1 MAITLYLAPVQRQSG
16 RSLVTLGLLNFLGRR
31 AGKVGLFRPIAE
43 TAPASDDAASFGT
56 TFEEARHSIAAGE
69 YEGLV
74 KRIVERFKDFEARF
88 DAVLC
93 EGVDLGPIPSLA
105 FDFNADL
112 ANHLGT
118 PVVAVTRCP
127 ASEADIAESIRVVV
141 ETFARRRLSPVAVI
155 LNRAPAALADGRKRT
170 ASTGAP
176 VFLLPE
182 EALLASP
189 TVEEIARALDAVRI
203 QGTADSMAT
212 PVRAVRVAAMELP
225 HFLPRMIEGSLILTP
240 GDRSEI
246 ILGTIAAA
254 RASTYPHVA
263 GILLTGGFLPAE
275 PVEKL
280 IRGLGMPDF
289 PILSVQDDTYLA
301 ATRVHAVEARLDT
314 GGERKIATALGLF
327 AKHVDPDALEQ
338 RLRAP
343 RPAQRT
349 PLMFEYDLLRQA
361 ASQRK
366 RIVLPEGEEE
376 RLLRAADLI
385 LRRGAAD
392 ITLLGR
398 PAEISRKASELGLD
412 LSAAQVVD
420 PPTSPWRE
428 EFAKLYY
435 EARKHKGVTL
445 EQASDTVLDVSYF
458 GTLMVQTGRADGM
471 VSGAVHTT
479 QHTIR
484 PAFEIVKTIP
494 ECPIVS
500 SVFFMCL
507 PDRVLVYGDCAV
519 NPNPS
524 AEQLAHIAIS
534 SADTARQFGVQPVVA
549 MLSYSTG
556 SSGKGDDVD
565 RVREA
570 TMIARSLR
578 PDLEIEGPLQYDAAV
593 DPGVAKTKLP
603 DSKIAGRAT
612 VLIFP
617 DLNTG
622 NNTYKAVQRSS
633 GAVAVGPV
641 LQGLRRPVNDLSR
654 GCTVTDIVNT
664 VAITAVQAQAVTRR
678 AD

>member
-1 MAITLYLAPVQRQSG
+1 MPIGLYLAPVQRGSG
-16 RSLVTLGLLNFLGRR
+16 RSLVTLGLLRFLSRR
-31 AGKVGLFRPIAE
+31 AEKVCLFRPITDE
-43 TAPASDDAASFGT
+43 SGPAGDATHGV
-56 TFEEARHSIAAGE
+56 TFEEARRGIAAGG
-69 YEGLV
+69 YDALV
-74 KRIVERFKDFEARF
+74 KRIVERYKDLESRC
-88 DAVLC
+88 DAILC
-93 EGVDLGPIPSLA
+93 EGIDLGPIPTLG

-118 PVVAVTRCP
+118 SVVAVTRCP
-127 ASEADIAESIRVVV
+127 AEEKDIADTVRVVV
-141 ETFARRRLSPVAVI
+141 DTFERRRLSPVAVI
-155 LNRAPAALADGRKRT
+155 LNRAPAALADGRKRES
-170 ASTGAP
+170 STGAP

-182 EALLASP
+182 EALLAAP
-189 TVEEIARALDAVRI
+189 TVEEVARALGAARI
-203 QGTADSMAT
+203 QGTPDSMAT
-212 PVRAVRVAAMELP
+212 PVRAVRVAAMHLP
-225 HFLPRMIEGSLILTP
+225 HFLPRMLEGSLILTP

-254 RASTYPHVA
+254 RATTYPHVA
-263 GILLTGGFLPAE
+263 GLLLTGGLLPEE
-275 PVEKL
+275 PVERL
-280 IRGLGMPDF
+280 IKGLGMPDF
-289 PILSVQDDTYLA
+289 PILSVPDDTYLA
-301 ATRVHAVEARLDT
+301 ATRVHAVEARLDA

-327 AKHVDPDALEQ
+327 EKHVDADALEQ
-338 RLRAP
+338 RLRAT
-343 RPAQRT
+343 RPSRMT
-349 PLMFEYDLLRQA
+349 PLMFEYDLLRKA
-361 ASQRK
+361 ASQRR

-398 PAEISRKASELGLD
+398 PDEVARKASELGLD

-420 PPTSPWRE
+420 PPKSPWRE
-428 EFAKLYY
+428 EFAKLYH
-435 EARKHKGVTL
+435 ELRKHKGVTL
-445 EQASDTVLDVSYF
+445 EQAGDTILDVSYF
-458 GTLMVQTGRADGM
+458 GTMMVQTGRAHGM

-484 PAFEIVKTIP
+484 PSFEIVKTLP
-494 ECPIVS
+494 GCPIVS

-519 NPNPS
+519 NPNPT
-524 AEQLAHIAIS
+524 AEQLAHIAVS
-534 SADTARQFGVQPVVA
+534 SADTARQFGVAPVVA
-549 MLSYSTG
+549 LLSYSTG
-556 SSGKGDDVD
+556 ASGKGDDVD
-565 RVREA
+565 KVREA
-570 TMIARSLR
+570 TAIARKLR
-578 PDLEIEGPLQYDAAV
+578 PELEIEGPLQYDAAV

-664 VAITAVQAQAVTRR
+664 VAITAIQSQATGA
-678 AD
+678 

>member
-1 MAITLYLAPVQRQSG
+1 MAITLYLAPVQRESG
-16 RSLVTLGLLNFLGRR
+16 RSLLTLGLLNFLARR
-31 AGKVGLFRPIAE
+31 AGKVALFRPIAE
-43 TAPASDDAASFGT
+43 AGQTGADATHGV
-56 TFEEARHSIAAGE
+56 TFEEARRSIAAGE

-74 KRIVERFKDFEARF
+74 KRIVERYKDLEGRS

-93 EGVDLGPIPSLA
+93 EGVDLGPIPSLG

-118 PVVAVTRCP
+118 PLVAVTRCP
-127 ASEADIAESIRVVV
+127 ASASDIPDAVRVVV
-141 ETFARRRLSPVAVI
+141 ETFARRHLSPVAVI
-155 LNRAPAALADGRKRT
+155 LNRAPAALADSQQRKT
-170 ASTGAP
+170 AAGAP
-176 VFLLPE
+176 VFVVPE
-182 EALLASP
+182 EPLLSSP
-189 TVEEIARALDAVRI
+189 TVEEIARALGAQRL
-203 QGTADSMAT
+203 QGTPDSMAT
-212 PVRAVRVAAMELP
+212 PVRAVRVAAMELA
-225 HFLPRMIEGSLILTP
+225 HFLPRMLEGSLILTP
-240 GDRSEI
+240 GDRSDI
-246 ILGTIAAA
+246 LLGTIAAA

-275 PVEKL
+275 PIDRL

-289 PILSVQDDTYLA
+289 PILAVQDDTYLA
-301 ATRVHAVEARLDT
+301 ATRVHAVESRLEA

-327 AKHVDPDALEQ
+327 QKHVDADALEQ

-343 RPAQRT
+343 RPASMT
-349 PLMFEYDLLRQA
+349 PLMFEYDLLRKA

-398 PAEISRKASELGLD
+398 PAEVSRKASELGLD

-420 PPTSPWRE
+420 PPASPWRE

-435 EARKHKGVTL
+435 DLRRHKGVTL
-445 EQASDTVLDVSYF
+445 EQANDTVLDVSYF
-458 GTLMVQTGRADGM
+458 GTMMVQTGRADGM

-484 PAFEIVKTIP
+484 PSFEIVKTTP
-494 ECPIVS
+494 DCPIVS

-524 AEQLAHIAIS
+524 AEQLAHIAVS
-534 SADTARQFGVQPVVA
+534 SADTARQFGVAPVVA
-549 MLSYSTG
+549 LLSYSTG

-565 RVREA
+565 KVREA
-570 TMIARSLR
+570 TRIARELR

-664 VAITAVQAQAVTRR
+664 VAITAIQAQAVKR
-678 AD
+678 

>member
-1 MAITLYLAPVQRQSG
+1 MAITLYLAPVQSRSG
-16 RSLVTLGLLNFLGRR
+16 RSLVTLGLLNFLARR
-31 AGKVGLFRPIAE
+31 ADKIALFQPIAE
-43 TAPASDDAASFGT
+43 SSGAGT
-56 TFEEARHSIAAGE
+56 EVTHGVTFEEARRSVAGGE
-69 YEGLV
+69 YESLV
-74 KRIVERFKDFEARF
+74 KRIVERFKDLEARS

-93 EGVDLGPIPSLA
+93 EGVDLGPIPSLG

-127 ASEADIAESIRVVV
+127 ATEPEIADAVRVVV
-141 ETFARRRLSPVAVI
+141 ETFARRRISPVAII
-155 LNRAPAALADGRKRT
+155 LNRASEGLADGKERR
-170 ASTGAP
+170 TGAGSP

-182 EALLASP
+182 EPLLAAP
-189 TVEEIARALDAVRI
+189 TVEEIARALDVKRI
-203 QGTADSMAT
+203 QGSPDSMAT
-212 PVRAVRVAAMELP
+212 PVRAVRVAAMELA
-225 HFLPRMIEGSLILTP
+225 HFLPRMIEGALILTP

-263 GILLTGGFLPAE
+263 GILLTGGLLPYE
-275 PVEKL
+275 PVERL

-301 ATRVHAVEARLDT
+301 ATRVNAVEARLEA

-327 AKHVDPDALEQ
+327 EKHVDANALEQ

-343 RPAQRT
+343 RPARMT
-349 PLMFEYDLLRQA
+349 PLMFEYNLLRKA
-361 ASQRK
+361 ASQRQ

-398 PAEISRKASELGLD
+398 PEEVSRKASEFGLD
-412 LSAAQVVD
+412 LSSAQVVD
-420 PPTSPWRE
+420 PASSPWRE
-428 EFAKLYY
+428 EFAKAYY
-435 EARKHKGVTL
+435 EMRKHKGATL
-445 EQASDTVLDVSYF
+445 ESALDTVLDVSYF
-458 GTLMVQTGRADGM
+458 GTMMVQTGRADGM

-484 PAFEIVKTIP
+484 PAFEIVKTTP
-494 ECPIVS
+494 GCPIVS

-519 NPNPS
+519 NPNPT
-524 AEQLAHIAIS
+524 AEQLAHIAVS
-534 SADTARQFGVQPVVA
+534 SADTGRQFGVDPVVA
-549 MLSYSTG
+549 LLSYSTG

-570 TMIARSLR
+570 TKIARGLR

-641 LQGLRRPVNDLSR
+641 LQGLRKPVNDLSR

-664 VAITAVQAQAVTRR
+664 VAITAIQAQAVSK
-678 AD
+678 